1 MITEG
6 KMQYLFD
13 EKGRRYLDVST
24 EAVWVDGRCVAHPPP
39 MVFVN
44 QMCRRNAIAYIHSSA
59 SPSSRGDTH
68 SSNEGKMQLKR
79 HCTCLHLGPACGVHH
94 PASAAAQLP
103 LLCLLTQRLPLT
115 TTQTIAQTIATL
127 NYIDKRPEQSHN

>member
-24 EAVWVDGRCVAHPPP
+24 EAVWVNGRCVAHPPS
-39 MVFVN
+39 MVFVY

-68 SSNEGKMQLKR
+68 TAAMRARCSLNGTA
-79 HCTCLHLGPACGVHH
+79 HACIWGLHAVY
-94 PASAAAQLP
+94 
-103 LLCLLTQRLPLT
+103 
-115 TTQTIAQTIATL
+115 TTQLQPL
-127 NYIDKRPEQSHN
+127 HSCHSSVS